1 MAPGYGTESML
12 RLLKLKKKTEGER
25 GQALAEFALV
35 IPVLLI
41 LLVGIVEIGYG
52 LNSYLTVVDS
62 ARDGARLGAK
72 GSASD
77 TEIRNLILRE
87 TERLPDGVDAGDI
100 SIVRAAS
107 SSGTSIDV
115 EVCYDHS
122 LIMGVPVVVPDPLR
136 ICSSTKMPTVNN

>member
-1 MAPGYGTESML
+1 ML
-12 RLLKLKKKTEGER
+12 RLLKIRKKTEGER

-77 TEIRNLILRE
+77 AEIRNLIVRE
-87 TERLPDGVDAGDI
+87 TERLKDGVDPGDVTI
-100 SIVRAAS
+100 TRAAS
-107 SSGTSIDV
+107 GGTFTISV

-122 LIMGVPVVVPDPLR
+122 LIMGVPVVVPDPFR
-136 ICSSTKMPTVNN
+136 ICSSTIMPAVNN

>member
-1 MAPGYGTESML
+1 ML
-12 RLLKLKKKTEGER
+12 RVLKKRKDEGEK

-41 LLVGIVEIGYG
+41 LLVGIFEIGYG
-52 LNSYLTVVDS
+52 LNSYLTVVDA

-77 TEIRNLILRE
+77 AEIRTLIVRE
-87 TERLPDGVDAGDI
+87 TERLKDGVAAGDI
-100 SIVRAAS
+100 TIARDNTPGDSSIE
-107 SSGTSIDV
+107 V

-122 LIMGVPVVVPDPLR
+122 LIMGVPMIIPDPLQM
-136 ICSSTKMPTVNN
+136 CSTTTMPTVQN